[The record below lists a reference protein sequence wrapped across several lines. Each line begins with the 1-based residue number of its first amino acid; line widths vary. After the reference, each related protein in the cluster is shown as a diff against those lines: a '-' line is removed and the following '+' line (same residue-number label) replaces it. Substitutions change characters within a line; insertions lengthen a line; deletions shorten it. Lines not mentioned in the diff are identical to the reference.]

1 MLSVAIGRDLSAR
14 AGWLRVVARV
24 LVVVAGV
31 WLAPGVVAQ
40 LPGAVVAWGFNGNGQ
55 CNVPTLPPGMR
66 YLSVA
71 GGGYHSLS

>member
-1 MLSVAIGRDLSAR
+1 
-14 AGWLRVVARV
+14 
-24 LVVVAGV
+24 VVAGV

>member
-14 AGWLRVVARV
+14 AGWLRVVAR
-24 LVVVAGV
+24 V

>member
-14 AGWLRVVARV
+14 AGWLRV
-24 LVVVAGV
+24 LVMVTGV